1 MSNKFPIVSVII
13 TTYNRPEYLKIT
25 LDSVV
30 NQTYKYLEI
39 IVVDDGSIGNENENI
54 CNQFKNI
61 RYVKNKNTKTPASGR
76 NIGIKKANG
85 EYIAFLDDDDIW
97 IPNKIKIQIEILENN
112 PDFGLVHSPCQIID
126 SDGNLNSEIIG
137 ESFEWRNKHGDISLT
152 MLGKFGLM
160 MPTPLIRKSV
170 IEIVGLFNEKMKP
183 AGEDTEFWCRCSF
196 ETKFFYYPLSLSYYR
211 IHSNNISQN
220 KKNYANLPL
229 ILSKIAL
236 KQKLT
241 NRIDSKQY
249 KLLLKNCIRAQL
261 KFKKKYFFKTL
272 INLFKIDWFWMLYLK
287 Y

>member
-1 MSNKFPIVSVII
+1 MLSSSPLITVIV
-13 TTYNRPEYLKIT
+13 TTYNRPEYLKLT
-25 LDSVV
+25 LESVV
-30 NQTYKYLEI
+30 KQTYKNIEI
-39 IVVDDGSIGNENENI
+39 IVVDDGSIGEKNQI
-54 CNQFKNI
+54 VCKQFKNI
-61 RYVKNKNTKTPASGR
+61 NYIKNINSKTPAVGR
-76 NIGIKKANG
+76 NIGVKESKG
-85 EYIAFLDDDDIW
+85 VYIAFLDDDDIW
-97 IPNKIKIQIEILENN
+97 IPNKIEIQQQILENN

-126 SDGNLNSEIIG
+126 SDGKLNSEIIG

-152 MLGKFGLM
+152 MLGNFGLM

-170 IEIVGLFNEKMKP
+170 IEKVGLFNEKMKP

-196 ETKFFYYPLSLSYYR
+196 ETKFFYYPKSLAYYR
-211 IHSNNISQN
+211 IHSRNISQN

-236 KQKLT
+236 KQKLV

-272 INLFKIDWFWMLYLK
+272 MNLFQIDCFWIFYLK